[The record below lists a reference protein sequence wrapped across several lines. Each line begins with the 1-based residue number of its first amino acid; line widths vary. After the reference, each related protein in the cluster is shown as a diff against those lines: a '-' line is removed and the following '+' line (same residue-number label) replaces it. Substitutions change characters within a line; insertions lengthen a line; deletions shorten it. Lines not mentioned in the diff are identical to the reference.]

1 MIKDLDKDNKLKCSK
16 NTIHRYMKELGLKSV
31 IVKRKPKYVKGITHK
46 KFDNLLKRDFTATKP
61 NQKWCTDFTYLELS
75 NGSKRYNCSIMD
87 LYDRSIVATLNGKEI
102 TAELAINTLK
112 IALENNPKIEGVIL
126 HSDQGSQFTSNVFT
140 DFCVTQKI
148 IQSMSRAGC
157 PYDNAL
163 MESFLGTLKNEY
175 ISQHHFKDDE
185 SLNKGIYEEIYCW
198 YNHVRPH
205 SYNKGITPFMKR
217 CA

>member
-87 LYDRSIVATLNGKEI
+87 LYN
-102 TAELAINTLK
+102 
-112 IALENNPKIEGVIL
+112 
-126 HSDQGSQFTSNVFT
+126 
-140 DFCVTQKI
+140 
-148 IQSMSRAGC
+148 
-157 PYDNAL
+157 
-163 MESFLGTLKNEY
+163 
-175 ISQHHFKDDE
+175 
-185 SLNKGIYEEIYCW
+185 
-198 YNHVRPH
+198 
-205 SYNKGITPFMKR
+205 
-217 CA
+217 